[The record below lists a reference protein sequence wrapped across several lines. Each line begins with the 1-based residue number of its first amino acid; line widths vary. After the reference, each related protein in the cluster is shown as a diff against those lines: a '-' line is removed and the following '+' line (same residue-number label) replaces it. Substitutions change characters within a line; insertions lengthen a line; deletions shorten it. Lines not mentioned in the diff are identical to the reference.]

1 MPKMN
6 GAQALLKVL
15 KEQGVEVIFG
25 IPGGV
30 TIPVYD
36 ALYDEPD
43 LRHILVRHEQAAA
56 IAAEGYARRSGK
68 VGVCCATSGPGAT
81 NLVTGLADAMMDSIP
96 MVAITGQV
104 KTPAIGRDA
113 FQEADVTG
121 ITNPITKNNRL
132 IKRPEDLIGT
142 VREAFYLASSG
153 RQGPCLVD
161 LPMDISMAEVDW
173 YDEPTNGNFDLEGYN
188 PPGEGDPQAVEAAAK
203 LIAESEKP
211 LLYVGGGVV
220 SANGRDEIR
229 ALAKKTDIYV
239 VNTLL
244 GKGAFPETDSQSL
257 GMPGM
262 HGTAYASYAINHCDL
277 MIAVGAR
284 FDDRVTGDLKTFAP
298 GAKVIHI
305 DVDPAEIGK
314 NRDADVGI
322 LGDAKLVLA
331 QMVEAVDERKRGAW
345 EDHLDEYRAEH
356 PLFIPACEGVYPQY
370 VVNEIFNVTNGE
382 AIVATEV
389 GQHQMWAAQ
398 LYRCAEPRQFLSS
411 GGLGAM
417 GFGFPAAIGAQVASP
432 DMPVFN
438 IAGDGSIQMNIQE
451 LATCVHEKLPIKVAI
466 LNNGTLGMVR
476 Q

>member
-142 VREAFYLASSG
+142 VREAFYLA
-153 RQGPCLVD
+153 R
-161 LPMDISMAEVDW
+161 
-173 YDEPTNGNFDLEGYN
+173 Y
-188 PPGEGDPQAVEAAAK
+188 
-203 LIAESEKP
+203 
-211 LLYVGGGVV
+211 
-220 SANGRDEIR
+220 
-229 ALAKKTDIYV
+229 
-239 VNTLL
+239 
-244 GKGAFPETDSQSL
+244 
-257 GMPGM
+257 
-262 HGTAYASYAINHCDL
+262 
-277 MIAVGAR
+277 
-284 FDDRVTGDLKTFAP
+284 
-298 GAKVIHI
+298 
-305 DVDPAEIGK
+305 
-314 NRDADVGI
+314 GI
-322 LGDAKLVLA
+322 
-331 QMVEAVDERKRGAW
+331 M
-345 EDHLDEYRAEH
+345 
-356 PLFIPACEGVYPQY
+356 
-370 VVNEIFNVTNGE
+370 
-382 AIVATEV
+382 
-389 GQHQMWAAQ
+389 
-398 LYRCAEPRQFLSS
+398 
-411 GGLGAM
+411 
-417 GFGFPAAIGAQVASP
+417 
-432 DMPVFN
+432 
-438 IAGDGSIQMNIQE
+438 
-451 LATCVHEKLPIKVAI
+451 
-466 LNNGTLGMVR
+466 
-476 Q
+476 